1 MAIIVNSPHDGNPV
15 KVRDQDIERAI
26 RDGEGRIFYAVKRSD
41 GQGYY
46 GALTRKGSDKDEQRY
61 LEMIEK
67 MKTARDTGKVRS
79 DAQIHDATGK
89 QTGPGVLAW
98 VILLIVALLIAAVTW
113 YFVKPDNSTLPTS
126 APAPQT
132 PADVPAGDA
141 TLDMLV
147 DREIELALNAQGY
160 VGTSSGLHY
169 KILQPGTGEPAV
181 AGRYVQI
188 QYMGTTNKG
197 QVFDRSE
204 PGKPV
209 GFVMWSGTVP
219 RGWEEGVTGMRV
231 GEKRRLILA
240 PDLMCG
246 PYPGDVV
253 VPDGVL
259 RFDIELVAVL
269 PSIRYTRE
277 APGEGEIAGPGDIV
291 QVHFLAYLNREQTC
305 YDSTYDRGE
314 PAEFRV
320 GTGEVIPGWDMGVMG
335 MTEGEKRTIEIPSY
349 LGYGPRGAAGIIPPG
364 ANLRYTVEL
373 VRVNGSVERT
383 VDASQGHGGR
393 AAVWPVN

>member
-1 MAIIVNSPHDGNPV
+1 MAIIVNSPHDGHPV
-15 KVRDQDIERAI
+15 KVRDQDLQRAL
-26 RDGEGRIFYAVKRSD
+26 RDGEGRIFYAVKRGD

-89 QTGPGVLAW
+89 QAGPGVLAW

-113 YFVKPDNSTLPTS
+113 HFVKPDNLGASP
-126 APAPQT
+126 APAPQP
-132 PADVPAGDA
+132 PADVPTSDA
-141 TLDMLV
+141 TLDVLV
-147 DREIELALNAQGY
+147 DREIELAMNARGY
-160 VGTSSGLHY
+160 IATASGLRY
-169 KILQPGTGEPAV
+169 TILQSGDGEPAV

-188 QYMGTTNKG
+188 HYTAWTTTG
-197 QVFDRSE
+197 QQFDASGS
-204 PGKPV
+204 GKPV
-209 GFVMWSGTVP
+209 GFILWSGRVP
-219 RGWEEGVTGMRV
+219 QGWEEGVAGMRV
-231 GEKRRLILA
+231 GEKRRLILT
-240 PDLMCG
+240 PGLMCG

-259 RFDIELVAVL
+259 RFDIELVGVL
-269 PSIRYTRE
+269 PSVRYTSE
-277 APGEGEIAGPGDIV
+277 APGSGAIAGPGDTV
-291 QVHFLAYLNREQTC
+291 RVHFRAYLNRDRAC

-320 GTGEVIPGWDMGVMG
+320 GTGEVIPGWDLGVLG

-364 ANLRYTVEL
+364 ASLRYTVEL
-373 VRVNGSVERT
+373 VSVNGPVQRT
-383 VDASQGHGGR
+383 ADARHGG
-393 AAVWPVN
+393 

>member
-1 MAIIVNSPHDGNPV
+1 MAIIVNSPYDGSPV
-15 KVRDQDIERAI
+15 KVRDQDLERAL

-89 QTGPGVLAW
+89 RSGPGVLAW

-113 YFVKPDNSTLPTS
+113 HFVKPDNPGA
-126 APAPQT
+126 APAPVPQD
-132 PADVPAGDA
+132 PADAPALDA
-141 TLDMLV
+141 TLDDLV
-147 DREIELALNAQGY
+147 DREIELALSAQGY
-160 VGTSSGLHY
+160 IATASGLRY
-169 KILQPGTGEPAV
+169 TILKPGTGAPAV
-181 AGRYVQI
+181 AGRYLQVQ
-188 QYMGTTNKG
+188 YTGSTFDNE
-197 QVFDRSE
+197 VFDRSQ

-209 GFVMWSGTVP
+209 GFILWSGTIP
-219 RGWEEGVTGMRV
+219 RGWEEGVAGMRV
-231 GEKRRLILA
+231 GEKRRLILT

-253 VPDGVL
+253 LPDGVL
-259 RFDIELVAVL
+259 RFDIELVDVL
-269 PSIRYTRE
+269 PSVRYTSE
-277 APGEGEIAGPGDIV
+277 TPGSGAIAGPGDTV
-291 QVHFLAYLNREQTC
+291 QVHFKAYLNRDQAC

-320 GTGEVIPGWDMGVMG
+320 GTGEVIHGWDLGVLG

-373 VRVNGSVERT
+373 VSVNGPVQRT
-383 VDASQGHGGR
+383 ADAGRGG
-393 AAVWPVN
+393 